1 MVEIEARGKR
11 HLVQE
16 QVLGGEL
23 PAPGQPVLGRVVA
36 VHVHVEP
43 AERVGDDVDVD
54 RLRLLLVPLRER
66 RDVGEIG
73 GFADPSRL
81 ARPERVLQGVHA
93 GEVPGGEVR
102 VAPELDALV
111 EVVEEDVVQLVAR
124 YRGDERHDDEPA
136 TPQQLPAPAHH
147 ELGQHRHRPVK
158 AVPGGAHADGKE
170 REQRGKKGHGEHER
184 GADPERDEVPELPER
199 RHLGEVHAQEPEGGG
214 QAREEDRLKVHAHR
228 FGDRIALALAG
239 PHARARGVVASTGE
253 RTGRVGPQGVHEGRM
268 DVDAVR
274 DRDGQDDD
282 RRDGGRRGH
291 REPDP
296 AAESH
301 RGHDRQGDDEHD
313 RERPADSPDQEEE
326 HQRHRR
332 EACRDEP
339 LEIVQRHLHEGL
351 VEDRE
356 TGDSNV
362 DAGKAFANLVLEPAR
377 ELGDPQTLGQHL
389 LAGRPHG
396 DVDATDR
403 AVAGDEARRETRVG
417 ESDGTD
423 PGPLAGIAA
432 RRLVH
437 EIANQDVVAVGG
449 GVLEVGEGIDA
460 GRVRDL
466 PGLLGEPVG
475 GFEGEGRGGV
485 AALRHD
491 GEEDVAALRVGV
503 LHRLVGEELRVVLR
517 EVDAVV
523 GRELEERRAA
533 RRDADQDQ
541 GAGDDRPPRR
551 DDPAAES

>member
-1 MVEIEARGKR
+1 MSVTTSTWIVSGCS
-11 HLVQE
+11 
-16 QVLGGEL
+16 
-23 PAPGQPVLGRVVA
+23 
-36 VHVHVEP
+36 
-43 AERVGDDVDVD
+43 
-54 RLRLLLVPLRER
+54 LVPLGER

-73 GFADPSRL
+73 GLADPSRL

-124 YRGDERHDDEPA
+124 YRADEHHDDQPA
-136 TPQQLPAPAHH
+136 SPPDHPAPSNH
-147 ELGQHRHRPVK
+147 ELGQRRHRPVK
-158 AVPGGAHADGKE
+158 VVSGGAHADGKE
-170 REQRGKKGHGEHER
+170 GKQRGKKGHGEHER

-214 QAREEDRLKVHAHR
+214 QAREEDGLKVDAHR
-228 FGDRIALALAG
+228 FGNRVALALAG
-239 PHARARGVVASTGE
+239 PDARARGVAASTGE
-253 RTGRVGPQGVHEGRM
+253 RAGRVGPHGLSEGRI

-274 DRDGQDDD
+274 DRDGQHDD
-282 RRDGGRRGH
+282 RRNGARRRH

-296 AAESH
+296 PAESH
-301 RGHDRQGDDEHD
+301 RGHDRQRDDEHD
-313 RERPADSPDQEEE
+313 RDRPADSPDQQEE

-332 EACRDEP
+332 EARRDER

-351 VEDRE
+351 VEDHE

-362 DAGKAFANLVLEPAR
+362 DAGEAFANLALEPAR
-377 ELGDPQTLGQHL
+377 ELGDPGTFSQHVF
-389 LAGRPHG
+389 AGKPQG
-396 DVDATDR
+396 DVDAADR

-417 ESDGTD
+417 EGDGAD

-432 RRLVH
+432 RLLVH
-437 EIANQDVVAVGG
+437 EVANQDVVAVGC
-449 GVLEVGEGIDA
+449 GVLEVGDGIDA

-466 PGLLGEPVG
+466 PGPLGEPGG

-485 AALRHD
+485 AVLRHD

-503 LHRLVGEELRVVLR
+503 LHRLVGEELGVVLC

-533 RRDADQDQ
+533 RRDTDQDQ

-551 DDPAAES
+551 DDPATES